1 MKYIILQSIDIE
13 KVDFSKVK
21 QEKASSVRFSIDK
34 QKFILKYDGDQ
45 PEFVYWITENALGLR
60 EYTHEEILNILKTP
74 EWKSQY

>member
-1 MKYIILQSIDIE
+1 MKYIILQSIDIK

-21 QEKASSVRFSIDK
+21 QNNASSVRFSIDK

>member
-21 QEKASSVRFSIDK
+21 QNEASSVRFSIDK

-45 PEFVYWITENALGLR
+45 PEFIYWITENALGLR
-60 EYTHEEILNILKTP
+60 EYTHEEILNILNEP
-74 EWKSQY
+74 EWKSRS

>member
-60 EYTHEEILNILKTP
+60 EYNHEEILNILNGP
-74 EWKSQY
+74 EWKSRS

>member
-60 EYTHEEILNILKTP
+60 EYTHEEILNILNGP
-74 EWKSQY
+74 EWKSRS